1 MMQRAQKE
9 QLAVPGSG
17 CAEFRFEAHDPDEF
31 CEQFAPLNPHA
42 SVQPLGSRPF
52 RIALR
57 GYRLPRTAVFMAQ
70 VERGRVV
77 GKLEGYVPL
86 TVPLDGACQIV
97 DGRRRESYGQGSAH
111 MRTDDY
117 EFDLRSQASFK
128 CLVVHFDPAE
138 FQSFGRRLNGTQTD
152 FGPDA
157 RPLSVEQV
165 AGVWRRLASVWIR
178 LNERAGA
185 EFSPVAMRE
194 IEDSLLTMLHLQSG
208 NNFEGGN
215 HACRQ
220 RQLQRAVDYIMANLA
235 EPVSLAD
242 LTHAAGVSAS
252 TLLRA
257 FSERY
262 QTTPIAFLRERRL
275 EAVQRVLL
283 ASDPQEGLVTKTAL
297 QYGFGHL
304 SRFAGEYHRRFGERP
319 SETLR
324 ARTGLGL
331 AS

>member
-1 MMQRAQKE
+1 MTRRTQKE
-9 QLAVPGSG
+9 QLVVSSSG
-17 CAEFRFEAHDPDEF
+17 CVEFRLEARDPDVF

-42 SVQPLGSRPF
+42 LVQPLGSRKF

-77 GKLEGYVPL
+77 GNLEGYVPL
-86 TVPLDGACQIV
+86 TVPLDGVCQIV

-117 EFDLRSQASFK
+117 EFDLRSRASFK
-128 CLVVHFDPAE
+128 CLVVHFDPGE
-138 FQSFGRRLNGTQTD
+138 LQSFGRRLNGTETD

-165 AGVWRRLASVWIR
+165 AGVWRRLASVWIQ
-178 LNERAGA
+178 LNEPAGA
-185 EFSPVAMRE
+185 GSSSVAMRE

-208 NNFEGGN
+208 NKFDGGN
-215 HACRQ
+215 QTCRQ

-235 EPVSLAD
+235 EPTSLAD

-283 ASDPQEGLVTKTAL
+283 ASEPQEGLVTKTAL
-297 QYGFGHL
+297 RYGFGHL
-304 SRFAGEYHRRFGERP
+304 SRFAADYYRAFGERP

>member
-1 MMQRAQKE
+1 MTRRTQKE
-9 QLAVPGSG
+9 QLTAPGSG
-17 CAEFRFEAHDPDEF
+17 CAEFRFEARDPDEF
-31 CEQFAPLNPHA
+31 CERFEFMDPNT
-42 SVQPLGSRPF
+42 SVRSFGGRSF

-57 GYRLPRTAVFMAQ
+57 GYRLSHTAVFMAQ

-77 GKLEGYVPL
+77 TTPKGYVGL
-86 TVPLDGACQIV
+86 TVPMDGAGQIV
-97 DGRRRESYGQGSAH
+97 DGRRRESYRQGSAH
-111 MRTDDY
+111 VRTDDY
-117 EFDLRSQASFK
+117 EFDLRCQASFK
-128 CLVVHFDPAE
+128 CLVVHLDRPE
-138 FQSFGRRLNGTQTD
+138 FQSFGRRLNGAETA
-152 FGPDA
+152 FGSDA
-157 RPLSVEQV
+157 LPLSLGQV
-165 AGVWRRLASVWIR
+165 ADVWPRLASVWTQ

-185 EFSPVAMRE
+185 EFSPAKIRE

-208 NNFEGGN
+208 NKFDGGN
-215 HACRQ
+215 QTCRQ
-220 RQLQRAVDYIMANLA
+220 GHLQRAVDYIMPNLA
-235 EPVSLAD
+235 EPISLAD

-262 QTTPIAFLRERRL
+262 QTTPMAFLRERRL

-297 QYGFGHL
+297 RYGFGHL
-304 SRFAGEYHRRFGERP
+304 SRFAADYYRAFGERP